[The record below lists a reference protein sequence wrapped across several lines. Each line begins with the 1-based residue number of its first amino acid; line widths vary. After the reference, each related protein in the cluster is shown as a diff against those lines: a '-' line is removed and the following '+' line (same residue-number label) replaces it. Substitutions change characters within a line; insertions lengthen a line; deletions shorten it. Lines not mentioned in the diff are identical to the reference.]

1 MPEEAVKILATNRKA
16 FHEYFVE
23 DRFECGIELKGTE
36 VKSFRA
42 GAVSFPDA
50 FAVIEAGQCWL
61 QNLHVSEY
69 PCSSIFNHDPD
80 RKRRLLLH
88 KAEILKLA
96 RKVDE
101 KGFTL
106 IPLRFYL
113 KRGRVK
119 VEIGLCKG
127 KKQYD
132 KRTDIK
138 DRANSR
144 EIAREM
150 RDRNA

>member
-1 MPEEAVKILATNRKA
+1 MSEHAVKVLAQNRRA

-23 DRFECGIELKGTE
+23 ERLECGLELRGTE

-42 GAVSFPDA
+42 GAISFPDA
-50 FAVIEAGQCWL
+50 FAVIEKGQAWL
-61 QNLHVSEY
+61 LNLHVSEY
-69 PCSSIFNHDPD
+69 AYSSIFNHDPD
-80 RKRRLLLH
+80 RCRRLLLH
-88 KAEILKLA
+88 KEEIKKLA

-106 IPLRFYL
+106 IPLAFYL
-113 KRGRVK
+113 KRGLVK

-132 KRTDIK
+132 RRSDIK
-138 DRANSR
+138 DRENQRELSR
-144 EIAREM
+144 EIRE
-150 RDRNA
+150 RNS